1 MNIPQN
7 TAMRHR
13 SAAAKA
19 AAAKYRRRVE
29 RAEMADW
36 KHVTY
41 TDPGT
46 GRTQT
51 INIRHNRRESS

>member
-7 TAMRHR
+7 TAMKNR
-13 SAAAKA
+13 SESAKA
-19 AAAKYRRRVE
+19 AAVRYRRRVE

-36 KHVTY
+36 KRVTY
-41 TDPGT
+41 TDPAT

-51 INIRHNRRESS
+51 INIRHS

>member
-13 SAAAKA
+13 SEAAKA

-29 RAEMADW
+29 RAEMASW
-36 KHVTY
+36 RRVAY
-41 TDPGT
+41 TDPAT
-46 GRTQT
+46 GRTQA
-51 INIRHNRRESS
+51 INVRHN